1 MTSKRNTIAILLT
14 LTGVTLAAG
23 PPLPVADV
31 VDSGTFTLYLRGE
44 RIGEERFVIRED
56 RGGDAGPI
64 YRSRA
69 QINLKLENR
78 TMRINVGFEG
88 VGANSRL
95 RRYEAE
101 INGGEATTIVAEARA
116 DRIRLSVRS
125 RGGDEMKEFLLRG
138 PTTVLDLNVAHHY
151 FFALKLLE
159 ASGSAGR
166 AYVLT
171 PRQRTH
177 EQATLQD
184 RGLET
189 TEVGGQRMEL
199 RHVTLTTEGG
209 SVHHIWARDGK
220 VMKVE
225 VPDLQFRAERSGSDT
240 GGGTGEP

>member
-1 MTSKRNTIAILLT
+1 MTSKRYVLAALLA

-23 PPLPVADV
+23 PPSPVTDV

-44 RIGEERFVIRED
+44 RVGEERFVIRED

-69 QINLKLENR
+69 QVNLKLENR
-78 TMRINVGFEG
+78 TVRINVGFEG
-88 VGANSRL
+88 IGANSRL

-101 INGGEATTIVAEARA
+101 INGGETTTIVAETRA

-125 RGGDEMKEFLLRG
+125 RGGDEMKEFLVRG
-138 PTTVLDLNVAHHY
+138 PTTVLDLNIAHHY

-159 ASGSAGR
+159 ASGSGR

-171 PRQRTH
+171 PRQRTN
-177 EQATLQD
+177 EQVTLQD
-184 RGLET
+184 RGS
-189 TEVGGQRMEL
+189 EVTQFAGQRMEL
-199 RHVTLTTEGG
+199 RHVTLTTESG
-209 SVHHIWARDGK
+209 SVHHIWARDDK

-225 VPDLQFRAERSGSDT
+225 VPDLQFRAERSGSDM
-240 GGGTGEP
+240 GGGTGGP